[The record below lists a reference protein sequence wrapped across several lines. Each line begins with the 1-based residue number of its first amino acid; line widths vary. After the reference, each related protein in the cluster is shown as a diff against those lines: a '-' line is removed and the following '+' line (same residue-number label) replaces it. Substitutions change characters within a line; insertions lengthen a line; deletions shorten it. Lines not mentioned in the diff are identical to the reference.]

1 MRQKS
6 FMKFQPIIFCLVIT
20 IFLCLPFLNGQ
31 ISIGPDTSF
40 HLNRIEA
47 LSIAI
52 RSGDFYPRVFFEQ
65 NFNFGYGSPMF
76 YSFFF
81 LYIPALLRILGVN
94 LFYTYQIFLFGSCFF
109 ASLSMFYCASYF
121 LKNKPVYSY
130 ITVMVYILNCFY
142 MSDFYKR
149 GAIGEVLAFIFIPI
163 TIVGIYHSLFDDK
176 SKNRILLF
184 GFCGLLLSHNISFVL
199 MVILYGILILLNF
212 KKLLSDK
219 KRCFNIIINAITG
232 FFLTCFFT
240 LPLLQQMTGSRYSI
254 NGYFGTLSLSDY
266 AMNFGSIFDFRTDAS
281 NYLCDSVGPFLLFIP
296 LLYFF
301 MNKSKRTQ
309 FMNFLILSSY
319 LMIFMTTNLFPWKF
333 FTLFSFLQFPTRLL
347 IPASSFLA
355 LVVGYAL
362 LNFDVD
368 ETYRKIFNTI
378 LISMITIVSV
388 IQLYGIYST
397 YGIITPITT
406 SAEIKNDLQ
415 FLGYE
420 SWYNIQELSTPDY
433 LPMNANIDYRYY
445 GDQIKTNSISAF
457 EIIDSSSYNSYTI
470 KVNQLKKNDYF
481 ILPRTF
487 YIGYVA
493 EIKDG
498 DKVVCILD
506 AIGDPDSG
514 LVTIQINE
522 DYALQD
528 PRLHIYYKGT
538 SLQSLSGFIS
548 IFTLIFVLFST
559 KIKRENK

>member
-6 FMKFQPIIFCLVIT
+6 FMKFQPIIFCLAIT

-163 TIVGIYHSLFDDK
+163 MIVGIYHSLYDDK

-219 KRCFNIIINAITG
+219 KRCFNIILTAITG

-309 FMNFLILSSY
+309 FINFLILSSY

-355 LVVGYAL
+355 LVAGYAL

-406 SAEIKNDLQ
+406 SDEIKNDLQ

-506 AIGDPDSG
+506 AIGDPDFG

-528 PRLHIYYKGT
+528 TRLHIYYKGT